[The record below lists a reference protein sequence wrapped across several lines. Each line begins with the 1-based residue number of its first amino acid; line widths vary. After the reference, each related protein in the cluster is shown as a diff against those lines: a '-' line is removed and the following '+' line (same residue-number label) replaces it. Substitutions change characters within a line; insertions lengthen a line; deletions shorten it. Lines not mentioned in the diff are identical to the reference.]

1 MLSLSERNKLKAE
14 LDENGV
20 SKERQREIIEMLDA
34 DEERKFLLDIKS
46 ECRDEGLWALIFRS
60 YVYGIRLRK
69 MSLLNNLI
77 PEVREQL
84 EADKEQ
90 YPLLY
95 KTIIADL
102 QRAQLSTDVKVSTAK
117 QLINYAE
124 DANVKFES
132 DNNFILKLYNVFGR

>member
-1 MLSLSERNKLKAE
+1 
-14 LDENGV
+14 
-20 SKERQREIIEMLDA
+20 
-34 DEERKFLLDIKS
+34 
-46 ECRDEGLWALIFRS
+46 
-60 YVYGIRLRK
+60 